1 MALTNA
7 QYDEIMRG
15 YDKRQLQNKYIH
27 DKRIEEAYRKAPRLR
42 EIDSEIASASVRQA
56 YRLMDGDENALAAL
70 RLAIEDYKEERAAL
84 LSTLGYPLDY
94 FEPIYTC
101 PDCHD
106 TGYIDGQKCH
116 CFKQAIINTVYS
128 QSNIREILS
137 RENFSTLS
145 FDYYSDEQK
154 NPATGLS
161 ALATAKLAVTNCH
174 EFIDNFEN
182 KPKNIFFYGN
192 TGVGK
197 TFLSN
202 CIAKELL
209 DAGYSVIYFTA
220 FQLFDIL
227 SKGVFEKDAD
237 AIATHQNIFDCD
249 LLIIDD
255 LGAERS
261 TDFALEKVYD
271 IVDSRYRAKLP
282 IILTTNLSMTEMKES
297 ADIRYTRIYDRIFEM
312 CYPMQF
318 TGRSWRK
325 AEAARRFDE
334 MKNFLEGND
343 G

>member
-70 RLAIEDYKEERAAL
+70 RLAIDDYKEERAAL

-197 TFLSN
+197 TFLSH
-202 CIAKELL
+202 CIAKELM
-209 DAGYSVIYFTA
+209 DSAYSVIYFTA
-220 FQLFDIL
+220 AGLFDIL
-227 SKGVFEKDAD
+227 AENTFGKRQDKDSDVFEH
-237 AIATHQNIFDCD
+237 IYDCD

-255 LGAERS
+255 LGTELPNSFTVSQLFICLNERILRQKS
-261 TDFALEKVYD
+261 TIISTNLALED
-271 IVDSRYRAKLP
+271 IKSIYSERTFSRISSNYT
-282 IILTTNLSMTEMKES
+282 ILRITGD
-297 ADIRYTRIYDRIFEM
+297 DIRIQKKLLNLGGT
-312 CYPMQF
+312 
-318 TGRSWRK
+318 
-325 AEAARRFDE
+325 
-334 MKNFLEGND
+334 ND
-343 G
+343 VTP

>member
-15 YDKRQLQNKYIH
+15 YDKRQLQNKYIR
-27 DKRIEEAYRKAPRLR
+27 DKRIENAYRLAPRLK
-42 EIDSEIASASVRQA
+42 EIDDGIASASVQQA
-56 YRLMDGDENALAAL
+56 YRLMDGDKSALSAL
-70 RLAIEDYKEERAAL
+70 RATIEDYKEERAAL
-84 LSTLGYPLDY
+84 LGTLGFPQDY
-94 FEPIYTC
+94 FDPIYTC

-128 QSNIREILS
+128 QSNIREILE
-137 RENFSTLS
+137 RENFSTLTYD
-145 FDYYSDEQK
+145 FYSDSQI

-161 ALATAKLAVTNCH
+161 ALQTARQAVAECH
-174 EFIDNFEN
+174 NFIDNFN
-182 KPKNIFFYGN
+182 DKPKNLLFYGD

-202 CIAKELL
+202 CIARDLL

-237 AIATHQNIFDCD
+237 AIAAHQNIFDCD

-255 LGAERS
+255 LGTELANSFTTSQLFLCVNERILRQKS
-261 TDFALEKVYD
+261 T
-271 IVDSRYRAKLP
+271 
-282 IILTTNLSMTEMKES
+282 IISTNLSLGQIVDVYSERTLSRISSNYTIIKLFGD
-297 ADIRYTRIYDRIFEM
+297 DIRIKK
-312 CYPMQF
+312 
-318 TGRSWRK
+318 RSLK
-325 AEAARRFDE
+325 
-334 MKNFLEGND
+334 
-343 G
+343 

>member
-174 EFIDNFEN
+174 EFIDNFE
-182 KPKNIFFYGN
+182 
-192 TGVGK
+192 
-197 TFLSN
+197 
-202 CIAKELL
+202 LL

-237 AIATHQNIFDCD
+237 AIAAHQNIFDCD

-255 LGAERS
+255 LGTELSNSFTTSQLFLCVNERILRQKS
-261 TDFALEKVYD
+261 T
-271 IVDSRYRAKLP
+271 
-282 IILTTNLSMTEMKES
+282 IISTNLNLEQI
-297 ADIRYTRIYDRIFEM
+297 ADIYSERTLSRISSNYSFIKLFGDDIRIKK
-312 CYPMQF
+312 
-318 TGRSWRK
+318 RLSK
-325 AEAARRFDE
+325 
-334 MKNFLEGND
+334 
-343 G
+343 